1 MFQIPMSELEADCL
15 NSPEISFDLQQFI
28 TSELAAQQAAAAAAL
43 SSSNNVGLLS
53 SSNNVGLNG
62 HCLNNSQ
69 VAVVAAALS
78 LGSSDD
84 SVSFFTDLLN
94 EKTGNSSQQS
104 TKAAFS
110 NGGSSHQQSNSNGT
124 SLCTSSNSNSPV
136 NTSSPNHNHQSSYSS
151 SSNSYSIP
159 SLPRLG
165 STDRYSTLVD
175 IDIKRETELEQ
186 NCQKSF
192 PSSENGNF
200 SYNNNFTSL
209 SGSSSGTNNNNS
221 QQLSTHNIQGLTNN
235 NNNHHHLNQNGSQFI
250 GGNPGLITP
259 STNGNHANGNHV
271 NGNHG
276 NGERKV
282 MKSSKHSKKN
292 ADKGTDEY
300 KKRRER
306 NNIAVRKS
314 REKAKIRSRETE
326 KKVSELLKDNDGLR
340 KRVETL
346 DNQLMV
352 LKTLL
357 TNVGVPLESV
367 ENEIARNGHF

>member
-1 MFQIPMSELEADCL
+1 MFQIPISELEADL

-28 TSELAAQQAAAAAAL
+28 TTELAAQQAAAAAAL
-43 SSSNNVGLLS
+43 SGNNG
-53 SSNNVGLNG
+53 NVLNG

-94 EKTGNSSQQS
+94 EKTGSNQQS
-104 TKAAFS
+104 RINF
-110 NGGSSHQQSNSNGT
+110 NGQNQIGNSNGN
-124 SLCTSSNSNSPV
+124 SICSSSSNSPV
-136 NTSSPNHNHQSSYSS
+136 NSSPNSF
-151 SSNSYSIP
+151 NSYTIQNKI
-159 SLPRLG
+159 G
-165 STDRYSTLVD
+165 TERYSNLD
-175 IDIKRETELEQ
+175 LDIKREQSELES

-192 PSSENGNF
+192 ANDNF
-200 SYNNNFTSL
+200 YNTSNSNANNNF
-209 SGSSSGTNNNNS
+209 GSAVNNGS
-221 QQLSTHNIQGLTNN
+221 LSTHHIQGL
-235 NNNHHHLNQNGSQFI
+235 NHQQSQQFT
-250 GGNPGLITP
+250 GGNPGLITTN
-259 STNGNHANGNHV
+259 SGNNGNG
-271 NGNHG
+271 
-276 NGERKV
+276 GERKL

-314 REKAKIRSRETE
+314 REKAKIRSRDTE
-326 KKVSELLKDNDGLR
+326 RKVSDLLKDNDGLR
-340 KRVETL
+340 KKVETL

-367 ENEIARNGHF
+367 ENEIARNSF

>member
-43 SSSNNVGLLS
+43 SGSNG
-53 SSNNVGLNG
+53 VGLNG

-94 EKTGNSSQQS
+94 EKTGNSNQQS

-110 NGGSSHQQSNSNGT
+110 SGGSSHQQINGNGT

-136 NTSSPNHNHQSSYSS
+136 NTSSPNHQSPYSS

-165 STDRYSTLVD
+165 STDRYSTLV
-175 IDIKRETELEQ
+175 DIKRETELEQ

-200 SYNNNFTSL
+200 SYNNNNFTSL
-209 SGSSSGTNNNNS
+209 SGSSSGTNNNNP
-221 QQLSTHNIQGLTNN
+221 QQLSTHNIQGLTN

-250 GGNPGLITP
+250 GSNPGLITP
-259 STNGNHANGNHV
+259 STNGSHA
-271 NGNHG
+271 

-340 KRVETL
+340 KRVEAL

-367 ENEIARNGHF
+367 ENEIARNAHF